1 MTGFHLVGRH
11 IGLHAVDSEMAVE
24 NALPS
29 LFPGVREAQLEH
41 HIVQTPLQSP
51 EQVHAR
57 YSRSVE
63 RVGHV
68 APKLAFHDAIDVLRL
83 LLFTQVDGVVCGTSS
98 SA

>member
-11 IGLHAVDSEMAVE
+11 IGLHAIDSEMAVE

-29 LFPGVREAQLEH
+29 LFPGVRESQLEH
-41 HIVQTPLQSP
+41 HIVQTPLQSA

-68 APKLAFHDAIDVLRL
+68 APELPFHDAIDVLRL
-83 LLFTQVDGVVCGTSS
+83 LLFTQVDGVVRRPSS
-98 SA
+98 TA

>member
-11 IGLHAVDSEMAVE
+11 IGLHAIDSEMAVE

-29 LFPGVREAQLEH
+29 LFPRVREAQLEH
-41 HIVQTPLQSP
+41 HIVQTPLQSA

-63 RVGHV
+63 RLSHV
-68 APKLAFHDAIDVLRL
+68 APELAFHDAIDVLRL
-83 LLFTQVDGVVCGTSS
+83 LLFTQVDGVVRGPS
-98 SA
+98 SAA

>member
-1 MTGFHLVGRH
+1 MTGFPLVGRH

-29 LFPGVREAQLEH
+29 LFPRVREAQLEH
-41 HIVQTPLQSP
+41 HIVQTPLQSA

-63 RVGHV
+63 RLSHV
-68 APKLAFHDAIDVLRL
+68 APELAFHDAIDVLRL
-83 LLFTQVDGVVCGTSS
+83 LLFTQVDGVVRGPS
-98 SA
+98 SAA

>member
-1 MTGFHLVGRH
+1 LTGFHLVGRH
-11 IGLHAVDSEMAVE
+11 IGLHAVDSEMAVK

-41 HIVQTPLQSP
+41 HIVQTPLQSA

-63 RVGHV
+63 RVSHV
-68 APKLAFHDAIDVLRL
+68 PPELAFHDAIDVLRL
-83 LLFTQVDGVVCGTSS
+83 LLFTQVDGVVRGP
-98 SA
+98 AAAA

>member
-11 IGLHAVDSEMAVE
+11 IGLHAIDSEMAVE

-41 HIVQTPLQSP
+41 HIVQTPLQSA

-68 APKLAFHDAIDVLRL
+68 APELAFHDAIDVLRL
-83 LLFTQVDGVVCGTSS
+83 LLFTQVDGVVRGPSS

>member
-11 IGLHAVDSEMAVE
+11 IGLHAVDSEMAVK

-41 HIVQTPLQSP
+41 HIVQTPLQSA

-63 RVGHV
+63 RLSHV
-68 APKLAFHDAIDVLRL
+68 APELAFHDAIDVLRL
-83 LLFTQVDGVVCGTSS
+83 LLFTQVDGVVRGP
-98 SA
+98 SAAA